1 MAGVFK
7 TYDIRGIYGRGID
20 TALAYK
26 LGRAFAR
33 WSQKDSFM
41 LGYDARTYSEELYQ
55 AIGHGLVAEGR
66 KVRGIGMVTTPQLHF
81 YQMEEGYAAG
91 IMVTASHNP
100 PEYHGFKLYD
110 DRGGS
115 VSYDKGLREI
125 EALVAAM
132 GEEPPLPGGSY
143 EEADRIEEYID
154 FVCAPLRGER
164 ITSKVVI
171 DVGSGSAGRVFRSI
185 SDRLALASHILNE
198 QPDGSFLN
206 RDPNPLKP
214 ESRMHAAAKVL
225 EHGADLGALL
235 DGDGDRVVF
244 LDEHGESIANY
255 YIAALIAEELLSEQP
270 GAAIVYDL
278 ISSRALPQRITELG
292 GKAVVSKVGYT
303 FLYDAMIA
311 EAAAFG
317 AETSGHVYFKVTDSY
332 YTESAA
338 YALVVLLKLL
348 HKRGKPLSELLAP
361 LRGRYHQSGEINI
374 EIDDKEAVLREIER
388 KYREAGGSIGKL
400 DGVSVE
406 FPEYWFNVRPSN
418 TEPLIRLRLEAVD
431 ARVAEQRTEELVDFL
446 KGFAG

>member
-7 TYDIRGIYGRGID
+7 TYDIRGVYGEGID

-33 WSQKDSFM
+33 WSGKDTFM
-41 LGYDARTYSEELYQ
+41 IGYDARTYSEELYQ
-55 AIGHGLVAEGR
+55 ALGRGLVAEGK
-66 KVRGIGMVTTPQLHF
+66 KVRGIGMVSTPQLHF
-81 YQMEEGYAAG
+81 YQMQEGYGGAV
-91 IMVTASHNP
+91 MVTASHNP

-110 DRGGS
+110 EQGGS

-125 EALVAAM
+125 EEQVAGM
-132 GEEPPLPGGSY
+132 GEEPARQGGSF
-143 EEADRIEEYID
+143 EELDRIEEYVD
-154 FVCAPLRGER
+154 FVTEGLKGER
-164 ITSKVVI
+164 IDSTVVI
-171 DVGSGSAGRVFRSI
+171 DVGGGSAGRVFRSV
-185 SDRLALASHILNE
+185 SDRLHLSSYILNE

-214 ESRMHAAAKVL
+214 ASRMHAAAKVL

-255 YIAALIAEELLSEQP
+255 YVAALIAEELLSEHP

-278 ISSRALPQRITELG
+278 ISSRALPERVAELG
-292 GKAVVSKVGYT
+292 GKPVVSRVGYT
-303 FLYDAMIA
+303 FVYDAMIA
-311 EAAAFG
+311 QGAMFG
-317 AETSGHVYFKVTDSY
+317 AETSGHVYFKVTDSF

-348 HKRGKPLSELLAP
+348 HKHREPLSKLLEP
-361 LRGRYHQSGEINI
+361 LRGRYHQSGEINV
-374 EIDDKEAVLREIER
+374 EIADKEKVLAEVER
-388 KYREAGGSIGKL
+388 HYREAGGNIDKL
-400 DGVSVE
+400 DGVSVD
-406 FPEYWFNVRPSN
+406 FPDYWFNVRPSN

-431 ARVAEQRTEELVDFL
+431 RRVAEEKTEEVVEFL
-446 KGFAG
+446 KRFA

>member
-7 TYDIRGIYGRGID
+7 TYDIRGIYGKGID
-20 TALAYK
+20 TALAAK
-26 LGRAFAR
+26 VGRAFAR
-33 WSQKDSFM
+33 LSKADSFM

-55 AIGHGLVAEGR
+55 AVGHGLVAEGR
-66 KVRGIGMVTTPQLHF
+66 RVRGIGMVTTPQLHF
-81 YQMEEGYAAG
+81 FQMREGFAG
-91 IMVTASHNP
+91 GVMVTASHNP

-115 VSYDKGLREI
+115 VSYDKGLRDI
-125 EALVAAM
+125 EALVAGM
-132 GEEPPLPGGSY
+132 DEEPVRPGGSF
-143 EEADRIEEYID
+143 EEADRIDEYID
-154 FVCAPLRGER
+154 FVCAPLEGER
-164 ITSKVVI
+164 VDSKVVI
-171 DVGSGSAGRVFRSI
+171 DVGGGSAGRVFRSI
-185 SDRLALASHILNE
+185 TDRLDFPSYILNE

-214 ESRMHAAAKVL
+214 ESRRHAAAKVL
-225 EHGADLGALL
+225 EHEADFGALL

-244 LDEHGESIANY
+244 LDEHGESVANY
-255 YIAALIAEELLSEQP
+255 YIAALIAEELLSRQP

-278 ISSRALPQRITELG
+278 ISSRALPQRIAELG
-292 GKAVVSKVGYT
+292 GKPVVSKVGYT

-311 EAAAFG
+311 ESAVFG

-348 HKRGKPLSELLAP
+348 HKHRKPLSELLEP

-374 EIDDKEAVLREIER
+374 ELEDKERVLREVEQ
-388 KYREAGGSIGKL
+388 KYREAGGKIEKL

-406 FPEYWFNVRPSN
+406 FSDFWFNLRPSN
-418 TEPLIRLRLEAVD
+418 TEPLIRLRLEAVS
-431 ARVAEQRTEELVDFL
+431 AKVAEQRTEELVDFI
-446 KGFAG
+446 KGFAK

>member
-7 TYDIRGIYGRGID
+7 TYDIRGIYGKGID

-33 WSQKDSFM
+33 WSKKDSFM
-41 LGYDARTYSEELYQ
+41 VGYDARTYSEELYQ
-55 AIGHGLVAEGR
+55 AVGHGLVAEGKR
-66 KVRGIGMVTTPQLHF
+66 VRGIGMATTPQLHF
-81 YQMEEGYAAG
+81 YQMQEGYAAG
-91 IMVTASHNP
+91 VMVTASHNP

-115 VSYDKGLREI
+115 VSYEKGLQEI
-125 EALVAAM
+125 ETLVAAM
-132 GEEPPLPGGSY
+132 GEESPLPGGSF
-143 EEADRIEEYID
+143 EEVDRIEEYVD
-154 FVCAPLRGER
+154 FVCAPLRGEK

-185 SDRLALASHILNE
+185 SERLALSSHILNE

-214 ESRMHAAAKVL
+214 ESRRHAAAKVL
-225 EHGADLGALL
+225 EHDADLGALL

-255 YIAALIAEELLSEQP
+255 YIAALIAEELLSDQP

-278 ISSRALPQRITELG
+278 ISSRALPQRISELG
-292 GKAVVSKVGYT
+292 GKPVVSKVGYT

-348 HKRGKPLSELLAP
+348 LKRQKPLSELLAP

-374 EIDDKEAVLREIER
+374 EIPDKEQVLREIER
-388 KYREAGGSIGKL
+388 KYREAGGTIGKI

-418 TEPLIRLRLEAVD
+418 TEPLIRLRLEAVS
-431 ARVAEQRTEELVDFL
+431 AQIAEQRTAEMVEFL
-446 KGFAG
+446 KGFAR

>member
-7 TYDIRGIYGRGID
+7 TYDIRGVYGKGID

-33 WSQKDSFM
+33 LSKADSF
-41 LGYDARTYSEELYQ
+41 LIGYDARTYSEELYQ
-55 AIGHGLVAEGR
+55 ALSHGLVAEGR

-81 YQMEEGYAAG
+81 YQMEEGYAG
-91 IMVTASHNP
+91 GVMVTASHNP

-125 EALVAAM
+125 EALVAGM
-132 GEEPPLPGGSY
+132 GEEPPLPGGSF
-143 EEADRIEEYID
+143 EEVDRIDEYID
-154 FVCAPLRGER
+154 FVTAPLKGEK
-164 ITSKVVI
+164 ITRKVVI
-171 DVGSGSAGRVFRSI
+171 DVGGGSAGRVFRGI
-185 SDRLALASHILNE
+185 SDRLALSSYILNE

-214 ESRMHAAAKVL
+214 ESRMHAAARVL

-244 LDEHGESIANY
+244 LDEHGEGVANY
-255 YIAALIAEELLSEQP
+255 YIAALIAEELLSGQP

-292 GKAVVSKVGYT
+292 GKPVVSKVGYT

-311 EAAAFG
+311 EAAVFG

-348 HKRGKPLSELLAP
+348 NKRRKPLSELLAP

-374 EIDDKEAVLREIER
+374 EIADKEKVLREIER
-388 KYREAGGSIGKL
+388 KYREEGGTIGKL
-400 DGVSVE
+400 DGVSVD
-406 FPEYWFNVRPSN
+406 FPDFWFNVRPSN
-418 TEPLIRLRLEAVD
+418 TEPLIRLRLEAVS
-431 ARVAEQRTEELVDFL
+431 RKVAEQRTEEVVEFL
-446 KGFAG
+446 KRFA